1 LLVFTFI
8 PLTLNLK
15 KMKTTK
21 EHLANFY
28 IAGFTYYDA
37 PLCFNKL
44 KIGTHLR
51 LKLEKDNKFDARA
64 VAIYYKDFKLGFI
77 PRAENRI
84 FYKLLITGHKK
95 SIDCIIQQ
103 VDATAHPEN
112 QVRAIAYLKNHD

>member
-1 LLVFTFI
+1 
-8 PLTLNLK
+8 
-15 KMKTTK
+15 MKTTK

-37 PLCFNKL
+37 PLCFSKL

-64 VAIYYKDFKLGFI
+64 VAIYYKDFKLGFV

-95 SIDCIIQQ
+95 KPRLYNSASRCNSTSRKPSESNRVSQ
-103 VDATAHPEN
+103 
-112 QVRAIAYLKNHD
+112 KS

>member
-1 LLVFTFI
+1 
-8 PLTLNLK
+8 
-15 KMKTTK
+15 MKTTK

-37 PLCFNKL
+37 PLCFSKL

-77 PRAENRI
+77 PRSENRI

>member
-1 LLVFTFI
+1 MNTQR
-8 PLTLNLK
+8 
-15 KMKTTK
+15 
-21 EHLANFY
+21 EHLANFH

-37 PLCFNKL
+37 PICFSKL

-64 VAIYYKDFKLGFI
+64 VAIYYKDFKLGFV

-95 SIDCIIQQ
+95 IIDCIIQQ

-112 QVRAIAYLKNHD
+112 QVRAIAYLKNYD